1 LPYCKNTYGLSKDLR
16 GRGGKKMI
24 KKMWVCIFNN
34 KIKNCYA
41 KGVFHSKV
49 FPKKEYAE
57 TWWKEHYGGKSVIK
71 QVTITDEDPFENV
84 REAIHKNK
92 LCENPSMQQRCV
104 LLAKI
109 TEALIKDL
117 KNFDKGAG

>member
-1 LPYCKNTYGLSKDLR
+1 
-16 GRGGKKMI
+16 MI

-57 TWWKEHYGGKSVIK
+57 TWWKEHYDGKPIIK
-71 QVTITDEDPFENV
+71 QVIITDKDPFENV
-84 REAIHKNK
+84 RKVIEDRKNRIIRNARNSK
-92 LCENPSMQQRCV
+92 NIP
-104 LLAKI
+104 LAKVRYDYYCDI
-109 TEALIKDL
+109 EQAISKDIA
-117 KNFDKGAG
+117 NFDSSAGEDAG